1 VRARQ
6 NCDWRES
13 CTPFQATPP
22 SHAWNDM
29 RYEFEHAGAGDQDSS
44 GARDAAAFERA
55 RDSGG
60 AAYETSDLHRLLV
73 ESVRDYAIF
82 ALDST
87 GHVLT
92 WNRGAQRFKGWTA
105 EEIIGR
111 HFSIFYP
118 AEAVATQFPRHE
130 LEVAAAEGRFE
141 DEGWRLRKDGSRFWA
156 NVVITALVDDAGQL
170 VGFAKVTRDLTE
182 RREAQERALADARR
196 VAELEAVSRARSE
209 FLTTLSHELR
219 TPLNAISGY
228 TDLLVME
235 VPGTINEAQR
245 EYLERIRSS
254 QQRLLALVN
263 DLLSLSHL
271 EAGGTAYETGT
282 VSVHPLLQHLHA
294 LFQPRMHDSEIDFIV
309 EDCPR
314 HVSAAGTESGV
325 RQILLSLLSNA
336 MKFTPSGGRITV
348 SCTATESSVAISV
361 GDTGSGIP
369 ADEHESIF
377 QPFVQLGRS
386 LTCTQEGI
394 GLGLAISRHLARA
407 MSGDLTVTSVPDEG
421 STFTLLLPRSAP
433 PQS

>member
-1 VRARQ
+1 
-6 NCDWRES
+6 
-13 CTPFQATPP
+13 
-22 SHAWNDM
+22 M
-29 RYEFEHAGAGDQDSS
+29 RHELEHAGAGDQD
-44 GARDAAAFERA
+44 GNDPRDAAALERA
-55 RDSGG
+55 RDSGW
-60 AAYETSDLHRLLV
+60 ASHETSDLHRLLV

-118 AEAVATQFPRHE
+118 AEAVATRFPQHE
-130 LEVAAAEGRFE
+130 LEVATAEGRFE

-156 NVVITALVDDAGQL
+156 SVVITALVDDTGQL

-182 RREAQERALADARR
+182 RREAQQRALADARR
-196 VAELEAVSRARSE
+196 VAELEAVSRAKSE

-228 TDLLVME
+228 TDLLAME

-254 QQRLLALVN
+254 QQRLSALVN

-271 EAGGTAYETGT
+271 EAGGTAYETEM
-282 VSVHPLLQHLHA
+282 VRMRPLLQDLHA
-294 LFQPRMHDSEIDFIV
+294 SIQARMHDREIDLIV

-314 HVSAAGTESGV
+314 DVSAAAAESGV
-325 RQILLSLLSNA
+325 RQIVLSLLSNA
-336 MKFTPSGGRITV
+336 MKFTPSGGRITL
-348 SCTATESSVAISV
+348 SCAVTESRVAISV
-361 GDTGSGIP
+361 SDTGPGIP
-369 ADEHESIF
+369 VDEHESIF
-377 QPFVQLGRS
+377 EPFVQLGRS

-407 MSGDLTVTSVPDEG
+407 MSGDVTVASVPGEG
-421 STFTLLLPRSAP
+421 STFTLLLPRSAT
-433 PQS
+433 PQN

>member
-1 VRARQ
+1 
-6 NCDWRES
+6 
-13 CTPFQATPP
+13 
-22 SHAWNDM
+22 M
-29 RYEFEHAGAGDQDSS
+29 RHELEHAGAGDQDST
-44 GARDAAAFERA
+44 GPRDAAAFERA

-60 AAYETSDLHRLLV
+60 AAYESSDLHRLLV

-118 AEAVATQFPRHE
+118 ADAVATQFPQHE

-156 NVVITALVDDAGQL
+156 SVVITALVDDTGRL

-196 VAELEAVSRARSE
+196 VAELEAASRAKSE

-228 TDLLVME
+228 TDLLALE

-263 DLLSLSHL
+263 DLLTLSHL
-271 EAGGTAYETGT
+271 EAGGTAYETE
-282 VSVHPLLQHLHA
+282 SVRVRPLLQDLHA
-294 LFQPRMHDSEIDFIV
+294 MILPQMHDRGIDFNV

-314 HVSAAGTESGV
+314 DVSAAAAESGV
-325 RQILLSLLSNA
+325 QQILLSLLSNA
-336 MKFTPSGGRITV
+336 MKFTPPDGRITV
-348 SCTATESSVAISV
+348 SCAVTESRVAISV
-361 GDTGSGIP
+361 GDTGAGIP
-369 ADEHESIF
+369 VDEHESIF
-377 QPFVQLGRS
+377 EPFVQLGRS

-421 STFTLLLPRSAP
+421 STFTLLLPRSKP
-433 PQS
+433 PQT